1 MSDNLDLG
9 NSPSGFDIVFIYAC
23 LPRRSADRTGVVI
36 FSTSLDLEQ
45 KFSAMA
51 LHRIKYYLV
60 PERKLGF
67 FVKIKEDE
75 NFNHRNTG
83 SISRIKI

>member
-1 MSDNLDLG
+1 ML
-9 NSPSGFDIVFIYAC
+9 FA
-23 LPRRSADRTGVVI
+23 
-36 FSTSLDLEQ
+36 
-45 KFSAMA
+45 
-51 LHRIKYYLV
+51 YLM

-83 SISRIKI
+83 RISRIKI

>member
-1 MSDNLDLG
+1 ML
-9 NSPSGFDIVFIYAC
+9 FA
-23 LPRRSADRTGVVI
+23 
-36 FSTSLDLEQ
+36 
-45 KFSAMA
+45 
-51 LHRIKYYLV
+51 YLM

-83 SISRIKI
+83 VHPEMVDFGFRQGPSEFSTGGIACYFED

>member
-1 MSDNLDLG
+1 MK
-9 NSPSGFDIVFIYAC
+9 C
-23 LPRRSADRTGVVI
+23 LFPN
-36 FSTSLDLEQ
+36 
-45 KFSAMA
+45 
-51 LHRIKYYLV
+51 LV

>member
-1 MSDNLDLG
+1 MSRIENDRERRRELKDAVYGWTLYR
-9 NSPSGFDIVFIYAC
+9 SGFKIFNQVQSQGGARDSNAGIY
-23 LPRRSADRTGVVI
+23 
-36 FSTSLDLEQ
+36 LE
-45 KFSAMA
+45 
-51 LHRIKYYLV
+51 

>member
-1 MSDNLDLG
+1 MLS
-9 NSPSGFDIVFIYAC
+9 
-23 LPRRSADRTGVVI
+23 RRAVNRSSLFAVVEVLQC
-36 FSTSLDLEQ
+36 SENP
-45 KFSAMA
+45 
-51 LHRIKYYLV
+51 YLV

>member
-1 MSDNLDLG
+1 MNLT
-9 NSPSGFDIVFIYAC
+9 
-23 LPRRSADRTGVVI
+23 RR
-36 FSTSLDLEQ
+36 FL
-45 KFSAMA
+45 
-51 LHRIKYYLV
+51 YLV

-83 SISRIKI
+83 RISRIKI

>member
-1 MSDNLDLG
+1 MLTLKLLFHKKATKAYREGATKAN
-9 NSPSGFDIVFIYAC
+9 FRI
-23 LPRRSADRTGVVI
+23 
-36 FSTSLDLEQ
+36 SLD
-45 KFSAMA
+45 
-51 LHRIKYYLV
+51 YLL

>member
-1 MSDNLDLG
+1 MDAN
-9 NSPSGFDIVFIYAC
+9 NN
-23 LPRRSADRTGVVI
+23 
-36 FSTSLDLEQ
+36 FSLS
-45 KFSAMA
+45 
-51 LHRIKYYLV
+51 YLV